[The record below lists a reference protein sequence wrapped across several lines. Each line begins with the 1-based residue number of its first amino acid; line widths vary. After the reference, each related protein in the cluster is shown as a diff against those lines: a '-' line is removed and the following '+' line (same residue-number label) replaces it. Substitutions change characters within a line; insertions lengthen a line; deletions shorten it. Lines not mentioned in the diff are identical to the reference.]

1 MSKKQNKSDIKAN
14 NAASAADNIRHFS
27 IIEKI
32 SDLGEYFFI
41 ALMTAAGFV
50 GGILMVALKKVW
62 LMLKKLGAFAAKGLK
77 RFGVFIAKPFVRYF
91 KAFSL
96 GNTEMKTAF
105 REKGFFKGC
114 LEIFR
119 VTGRILF
126 GKRGVLVTLCNYAL
140 PVISCIFLINI
151 ISYANNMTYALKLT
165 VNGDFFGYVTDEAT
179 FTAAEKMVQQRINYT
194 GSTQNAVS
202 FEAEYELEM
211 VGQNPT
217 LTKYQLA
224 NNLLASLDAT
234 VENGYGMYIG
244 NSFYGALRDKEKI
257 EQTLEELLDVYRT
270 GAENENVQFEMPI
283 TFEPGLYLTD
293 SMVSESSII
302 RLITSKKSIAAYYT
316 AVEGD
321 SPYGIATKLGMT
333 MAEVA
338 RLNPGFSENTAVFVG
353 DKFLM
358 NQEEPFLA
366 VTVTR
371 TETYLE
377 DTPYETQYVDDST
390 HYEGSTTV
398 SQLGVYGS
406 DSVTADVSYIN
417 GIEVRRKELSRH
429 TITEPVPKIIAVG
442 TKPIPPNS
450 NISIQNVNGQF
461 YWPVGSATGGKISEM
476 VYARGGYWGHKGID
490 IVDYYGSPIVAADSG
505 KVLVSRWYYD
515 YGYCVIIQHENGLV
529 TVYGH
534 MSYLRV
540 SEGQYVTQGQQ
551 IGDMGA
557 TGQATGTHLH
567 FEIRRGGISG
577 TKLDPIDYLPWHQ
590 RAPWCVEYY

>member
-1 MSKKQNKSDIKAN
+1 MGKNQNKSDYKAN
-14 NAASAADNIRHFS
+14 NAAESAAENITHIS
-27 IIEKI
+27 ISEKI
-32 SDLGEYFFI
+32 SDLGEYFFLL
-41 ALMTAAGFV
+41 LMSAAFFF
-50 GGILMVALKKVW
+50 GGILTVALKKVW
-62 LMLKKLGAFAAKGLK
+62 QQLKKIGAFIVK
-77 RFGVFIAKPFVRYF
+77 RFVRYI

-96 GNTEMKTAF
+96 GKTEMRTAF
-105 REKGFFKGC
+105 RKKGFIKGC
-114 LEIFR
+114 EESLKVI
-119 VTGRILF
+119 GRMLF

-140 PVISCIFLINI
+140 PVISCVFLFNL

-165 VNGDFFGYVTDEAT
+165 VNGDFFGYVTDETT
-179 FTAAEKMVQQRINYT
+179 FIAANNLVQQRINYI
-194 GSTQNAVS
+194 GNEQNTVK

-211 VGQNPT
+211 IGHNPT

-224 NNLLASLDAT
+224 DKLLTSLDAT

-244 NSFYGALRDKEKI
+244 NSFYGVLRDKEKV
-257 EQTLEELLDVYRT
+257 EQTLEQLLDVYRT
-270 GAENENVQFEMPI
+270 GEENETVQFETPI
-283 TFEPGLYLTD
+283 SFEPGLYLTD
-293 SMVSESSII
+293 SMVNENSII
-302 RLITSKKSIAAYYT
+302 RLITSKKSVAAYYT
-316 AVEGD
+316 AVDGD
-321 SPYGIATKLGMT
+321 SPYGIASKLGMT
-333 MAEVA
+333 MDQVA
-338 RLNPGFSENTAVFVG
+338 ILNPGFSEKTEVLVG

-366 VTVTR
+366 VMVTR
-371 TETYLE
+371 TETYIE

-390 HYEGSTTV
+390 HFEGSTTV
-398 SQLGVYGS
+398 SQLGVYGT
-406 DSVTADVSYIN
+406 DSVTADISYIN

-450 NISIQNVNGQF
+450 DISIQNVNGQF

-476 VYARGGYWGHKGID
+476 VSARGGYSGHGGID

-515 YGYCVIIQHENGLV
+515 YGYCVIIQHDNGLV

-540 SEGQYVTQGQQ
+540 SEGEYVTQGQQ

-557 TGQATGTHLH
+557 TGRVTGTHLH
-567 FEIRRGGISG
+567 FEIRRGGING
-577 TKLDPIDYLPWHQ
+577 AKLDPIDYLPWHQ
-590 RAPWCVEYY
+590 RASWCVEYY